1 MAIWL
6 NAILR
11 RLSDDAR
18 SFPLTR
24 ENLAK
29 LKLRALRRGLWFSG
43 LKQSER
49 KLLDLTIR
57 VVQRVRSFMLAK
69 LVSQIVDKLCRSM
82 ESRLCHL
89 MRTEGRSMAE
99 KLSRIGQSW
108 GNRTAKSWSKDNGFI
123 QYLTVVNL
131 MSFKS

>member
-29 LKLRALRRGLWFSG
+29 LKLKALRRGLWFSG
-43 LKQSER
+43 LKQNER

-57 VVQRVRSFMLAK
+57 VVQRVRSFMLAR
-69 LVSQIVDKLCRSM
+69 LISQIVDKLCQSM
-82 ESRLCHL
+82 ESRVCRL